1 MDSRRWRSSFGVM
14 VASMTEAP
22 AQAGTSICS
31 EDERVEDGDGDTWY
45 GGRPVPAAAVAGGGG
60 SVSGFVAEVSTL
72 FIDDADRIIADIA
85 ALLDQPVVDF
95 DKVDAH
101 VHQLKGSSSS
111 VGAQK
116 VKLASMHFRQ
126 FYEAKSKEGCFMAL
140 ALVRSEFCDVAAS
153 STP

>member
-1 MDSRRWRSSFGVM
+1 MAANTLQAQLNALL
-14 VASMTEAP
+14 ASMFAT
-22 AQAGTSICS
+22 GM
-31 EDERVEDGDGDTWY
+31 VGDQFS
-45 GGRPVPAAAVAGGGG
+45 PAAIGGGAA
-60 SVSGFVAEVSTL
+60 SGFVAEVSTL

-140 ALVRSEFCDVAAS
+140 ALVRSEFCDVRSKFQTMMQLEQQIEACS
-153 STP
+153 PK

>member
-1 MDSRRWRSSFGVM
+1 MFATGMVDDQFNERSEEG
-14 VASMTEAP
+14 
-22 AQAGTSICS
+22 
-31 EDERVEDGDGDTWY
+31 
-45 GGRPVPAAAVAGGGG
+45 AA
-60 SVSGFVAEVSTL
+60 SGFVAEVATL

-140 ALVRSEFCDVAAS
+140 ALVRSEFCDVRSKFHTMMQLEQQIEACS
-153 STP
+153 PK

>member
-1 MDSRRWRSSFGVM
+1 M
-14 VASMTEAP
+14 
-22 AQAGTSICS
+22 
-31 EDERVEDGDGDTWY
+31 
-45 GGRPVPAAAVAGGGG
+45 AAAALRAQLAALLDNMFATGMVDDQFRQLQSLQEEGGGA
-60 SVSGFVAEVSTL
+60 SSFVAEVATL

-116 VKLASMHFRQ
+116 VKLACMHFRQ
-126 FYEAKSKEGCFMAL
+126 FYEAKSKEGCLMAL
-140 ALVRSEFCDVAAS
+140 ALVRSEFCDVRNKFQTMMQLEQQIEACS
-153 STP
+153 PK

>member
-1 MDSRRWRSSFGVM
+1 M
-14 VASMTEAP
+14 
-22 AQAGTSICS
+22 
-31 EDERVEDGDGDTWY
+31 
-45 GGRPVPAAAVAGGGG
+45 AAAALRVQLEALLENMFATGMVDEQFRQLQSLQEGG
-60 SVSGFVAEVSTL
+60 SASGFVAEVATL

-116 VKLASMHFRQ
+116 VKLACMHFRQ
-126 FYEAKSKEGCFMAL
+126 FYEAKSKEGCLMAL
-140 ALVRSEFCDVAAS
+140 ALVRSEFCDVRNKFQTMMQLEQQIEACS
-153 STP
+153 PK